1 MSFAF
6 LKELL
11 TLELRVCTEKLV
23 STPFNKSYFFTNI
36 EKSFYIRILS
46 ICNKYMYI
54 DCMYSYILI
63 FHFIIKQKI
72 IKSEIENLG
81 VFGES

>member
-1 MSFAF
+1 MLNFCVF
-6 LKELL
+6 CLFKGIVNIGIEGMYREVGVNTILK
-11 TLELRVCTEKLV
+11 T
-23 STPFNKSYFFTNI
+23 YFFTSI

-63 FHFIIKQKI
+63 FHFIIK
-72 IKSEIENLG
+72 
-81 VFGES
+81 